1 MAESTN
7 IYDYLNANSKP
18 ELVAAAY
25 DQFVRQSGG
34 KDKADTQ
41 RAAEKY
47 LKDVGISDATIKQ
60 SYQGYVTQLQNSKVQ
75 AVQVDVG
82 SQFADV
88 TQQMAKAGVPQ
99 QEINA
104 FLQAEQAK
112 ADEFARQQ
120 ALAEEQANAAFRDAE
135 ALATAQNQARI
146 DADNQA
152 FAQAQ
157 AEIAAQVRA
166 EQDRLA
172 QQRAAYEQQ
181 IAAQQEAAAA
191 AQREAEAAQAAIA
204 AQIAETQRLS
214 AEMAQR
220 AKDEM
225 DAMQRTSAAKI
236 AASRK
241 AGRTAA
247 DRSLLSGYGVG
258 TSTPSVLGVQ
268 GSMGGGGSLGATG
281 TLGVG

>member
-1 MAESTN
+1 MPVSPGYYSRYYGTATPTTQATQQAVASDLPIAAQFT
-7 IYDYLNANSKP
+7 DVTAQM
-18 ELVAAAY
+18 AAAGISQQEI
-25 DQFVRQSGG
+25 DNFLRAEQ
-34 KDKADTQ
+34 DKAD
-41 RAAEKY
+41 
-47 LKDVGISDATIKQ
+47 
-60 SYQGYVTQLQNSKVQ
+60 
-75 AVQVDVG
+75 
-82 SQFADV
+82 QFDREF
-88 TQQMAKAGVPQ
+88 Q
-99 QEINA
+99 
-104 FLQAEQAK
+104 QAE
-112 ADEFARQQ
+112 AD
-120 ALAEEQANAAFRDAE
+120 
-135 ALATAQNQARI
+135 ATAQNQARI
-146 DADNQA
+146 DADNAA
-152 FAQAQ
+152 FAKAQ
-157 AEIAAQVRA
+157 AEIAAQVAA
-166 EQDRLA
+166 EQQLIA
-172 QQRAAYEQQ
+172 QQRADYEAA
-181 IAAQQEAAAA
+181 IAAQQAAAAA

-241 AGRTAA
+241 AGRTAS